1 MTPRQKK
8 RLAFVSAIV
17 IGVSA
22 ATAIGL
28 MGIKKSA
35 DYFIEPSDI
44 VAGNFSTEQGY
55 RIGGIV
61 KPNSVKRLED
71 GVTVQFLITDCAADV
86 PVRYTG
92 ILPDLFREGQGIVAN
107 GKLQAAGTT
116 SDSTSGSASAEVTQS
131 TFIASQV
138 LAKHDENY
146 VPNEAAEAVMQAQAN
161 QCNGSENAARPS

>member
-71 GVTVQFLITDCAADV
+71 GVTVQFLITDCDADV

-107 GKLQAAGTT
+107 GKLQAAGTV
-116 SDSTSGSASAEVTQS
+116 SDSTSGATTQS

-161 QCNGSENAARPS
+161 QCNGSENAAKQS

>member
-28 MGIKKSA
+28 VGIKKSA

-44 VAGNFSTEQGY
+44 VAGNFSTEQSY

-61 KPNSVKRLED
+61 KPDSVQRLED

-107 GKLQAAGTT
+107 GKLQAAGTP
-116 SDSTSGSASAEVTQS
+116 SVPGSSSVPTTQS

-161 QCNGSENAARPS
+161 QCNGSENAANQS

>member
-8 RLAFVSAIV
+8 RFAFVSAIV
-17 IGVSA
+17 VGISV
-22 ATAIGL
+22 ATALGL
-28 MGIKKSA
+28 VAIKKTA
-35 DYFIEPSDI
+35 DYFIQPSDI

-61 KPNSVKRLED
+61 KPKSVIRLED
-71 GVTVQFLITDCAADV
+71 GVTVQFMITDCKADV
-86 PVRYTG
+86 AVRYTG

-107 GKLQAAGTT
+107 GKLE
-116 SDSTSGSASAEVTQS
+116 TSGTQTGTPTTS

-161 QCNGSENAARPS
+161 QCNGIEAAEKQS

>member
-8 RLAFVSAIV
+8 RFAFVGAIV
-17 IGVSA
+17 IGVSL
-22 ATAIGL
+22 ATTIGL
-28 MGIKKSA
+28 MGISKSA
-35 DYFIEPSDI
+35 DYFIEPTDV

-61 KPNSVKRLED
+61 KPDSVKRLDD
-71 GVTVQFLITDCAADV
+71 GVTVEFLITDCTADV

-107 GKLQAAGTT
+107 GKLHTAG
-116 SDSTSGSASAEVTQS
+116 SVTSGLPTTTQS
-131 TFIASQV
+131 TFMASQV

-146 VPNEAAEAVMQAQAN
+146 VPKEAAQAMMQAQAN
-161 QCNGSENAARPS
+161 QCNGAETGENAKAS

>member
-8 RLAFVSAIV
+8 RLAFVGAIV
-17 IGVSA
+17 IGVSL
-22 ATAIGL
+22 ATTVGL
-28 MGIKKSA
+28 MGISKSA
-35 DYFIEPSDI
+35 DYFIEPSEI

-61 KPNSVKRLED
+61 KPDSVRRLED
-71 GVTVQFLITDCAADV
+71 GVTVEFLITDCKADV

-107 GKLQAAGTT
+107 GKLQTASISATGQTT
-116 SDSTSGSASAEVTQS
+116 ITQF
-131 TFIASQV
+131 TFMASQV

-146 VPNEAAEAVMQAQAN
+146 VPNEAREAMMQAQAN
-161 QCNGSENAARPS
+161 QCNGFESAAKSS